1 MQSLGRLARCTNP
14 AGRRQ
19 LTEELIV
26 NSFSDLELHGIS
38 PERRRL
44 PLVPAGP
51 HGAPPAPVNVLPA
64 WPTDTPVTR
73 CSSHEMRERYSARNS
88 PSPDPA
94 RSIWAVRVDRPD
106 GTHHFVGPE
115 PGKPAAEA
123 RRRREQLQWS
133 AAGLWAPS
141 ASVVTMAAAD
151 FAEHARRHPDC
162 TSVDCAHSTE
172 RPPAETERRQTRI
185 SANGCPIPGMTT

>member
-1 MQSLGRLARCTNP
+1 
-14 AGRRQ
+14 
-19 LTEELIV
+19 V
-26 NSFSDLELHGIS
+26 NSISDLALHGIS
-38 PERRRL
+38 PESRRL
-44 PLVPAGP
+44 PPVAAGSP
-51 HGAPPAPVNVLPA
+51 SATPKPVDVMPL

-73 CSSHEMRERYSARNS
+73 CSWHEIWEKNSARNS

-94 RSIWAVRVDRPD
+94 RRVWAVRVDRPD

-141 ASVVTMAAAD
+141 VSVVTMAAGD
-151 FAEHARRHPDC
+151 FTEHARRHPNC
-162 TSVDCAHSTE
+162 TSLDCPHSTE
-172 RPPAETERRQTRI
+172 PPPAGTAQD
-185 SANGCPIPGMTT
+185 